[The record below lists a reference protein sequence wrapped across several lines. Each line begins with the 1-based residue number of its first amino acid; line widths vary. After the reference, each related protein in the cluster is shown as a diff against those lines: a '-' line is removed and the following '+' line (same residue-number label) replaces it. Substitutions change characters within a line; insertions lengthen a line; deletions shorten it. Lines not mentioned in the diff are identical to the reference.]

1 MGNFLRFVGGLALG
15 FAAGAGIVAL
25 LTPRAG
31 TEVQADLRQ
40 HVDSAGK
47 SPDHSASSRQQ
58 KATASTEHGMF
69 LSKVFCGE

>member
-1 MGNFLRFVGGLALG
+1 MGSFLRFVGGLALG

-40 HVDSAGK
+40 HVDSALEEGRAA
-47 SPDHSASSRQQ
+47 SASKRAELEQQ
-58 KATASTEHGMF
+58 AGIRPT
-69 LSKVFCGE
+69 